1 MPTQTTVLLSTA
13 YLAPVEYYTKLL
25 AYDRIRIEQ

>member
-13 YLAPVEYYTKLL
+13 YLAPVEYYTKL
-25 AYDRIRIEQ
+25 RQWMTI